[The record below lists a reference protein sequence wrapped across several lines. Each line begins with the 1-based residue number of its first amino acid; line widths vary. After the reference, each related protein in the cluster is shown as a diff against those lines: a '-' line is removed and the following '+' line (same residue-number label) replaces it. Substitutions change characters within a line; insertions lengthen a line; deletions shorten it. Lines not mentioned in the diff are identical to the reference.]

1 MNNPPQPLTPRQQQ
15 VLDFV
20 RGFAAREGVPPTA
33 QEIRQGLEFSS
44 TSMSRHFL
52 LALERRG
59 ALILRRGRARG
70 ILLTAKP
77 AAGSFLRIPV
87 FGSVPAG
94 FPRGG
99 GGQEPDSFI
108 SIAAD
113 TLHVPSG
120 AHTFALRVRG
130 DSMTGAGIL
139 DGDSII
145 LEFRD
150 PHHGDIVAALIDGE
164 TTLKRYLVRQGLPYL
179 RAENPHYPDL
189 IPARELVVQGVMVA
203 LLRVPHAVPRL
214 RP

>member
-1 MNNPPQPLTPRQQQ
+1 
-15 VLDFV
+15 
-20 RGFAAREGVPPTA
+20 
-33 QEIRQGLEFSS
+33 
-44 TSMSRHFL
+44 
-52 LALERRG
+52 
-59 ALILRRGRARG
+59 
-70 ILLTAKP
+70 LLTSRP
-77 AAGSFLRIPV
+77 PAGSLLRIPV
-87 FGSVPAG
+87 FGTIPAG

-99 GGQEPDSFI
+99 GGQEADSFI

-120 AHTFALRVRG
+120 AHTFALRVRR

-164 TTLKRYLVRQGLPYL
+164 TTLKRYLVRRGLPYL
-179 RAENPHYPDL
+179 RAENPRYPDL